1 MEKRSTPNA
10 VFYLI
15 WGVRLFVALLFIFSG
30 LIKANDPI
38 GFSYKLVEYF
48 DVFGLRFLNNLSV
61 GIAILICS
69 LEIILGALLLLG
81 FWGRKVVWGLLLL
94 IIFFTFLT
102 FYSAF
107 FEVVTS
113 CGCFGDAI
121 PLSPWESFIKDCVL
135 LVLIA
140 VLFYF
145 KDDITPLVSEHYTQL
160 ILTAGIVVISIG
172 FGVYTYN
179 FLPIVDFLPY
189 KKGNHIP
196 SLMTVPEGESLPEY
210 ETIYHLENKD
220 TKETKKI
227 SDKEYLE
234 TGIWKDERWEI
245 IGDPE
250 TKLVKAGYVVPI
262 SDLMISDADGI
273 DRTDEIIENPEY
285 NLIIVAYDLDE
296 TNIAGLNQL
305 NELARSSVEDYRVR
319 TVLLTASPSTKVEEI
334 TESLDLYAEVFYVDA
349 VPLKSMVRSNPGLM
363 LLKDGIVLDKW
374 HHHILPSIDNL
385 AENYFT
391 K

>member
-1 MEKRSTPNA
+1 MEKRSTSQA
-10 VFYLI
+10 FFYLI
-15 WGVRLFVALLFIFSG
+15 WCVRLLVAVLFIFSG

-48 DVFGLRFLNNLSV
+48 VVFGLHFLNNLSV

-81 FWGRKVVWGLLLL
+81 FWSRRVIWGLLLL
-94 IIFFTFLT
+94 IVFFTFLT

-121 PLSPWESFIKDCVL
+121 PLSPWESFIKDCIL
-135 LVLIA
+135 LVLIG

-145 KDDITPLVSEHYTQL
+145 KDAITPLIPEQYTQN
-160 ILTAGIVVISIG
+160 ILTAAIVVISIG

-179 FLPIVDFLPY
+179 FMPIIDFLPY
-189 KKGNHIP
+189 KNGNHIP
-196 SLMTVPEGESLPEY
+196 SLMTVPEGELLPQY

-220 TKETKKI
+220 TQETKKI
-227 SDKEYLE
+227 TDKEYLE
-234 TGIWKDERWEI
+234 SEIWKDERWKI
-245 IGDPE
+245 VGDPE
-250 TKLVKAGYVVPI
+250 TKLVKAGYTVPI
-262 SDLMISDADGI
+262 ADLVISDADGM
-273 DRTDEIIENPEY
+273 DRTDEIVENPDY
-285 NLIIVAYDLDE
+285 NLIIVAYNLDE
-296 TNIAGLNQL
+296 TNISGLEQL
-305 NELARSSVEDYRVR
+305 NELALSSEEYRVR
-319 TVLLTASPSTKVEEI
+319 TVLLTASTSTKVNEI

-363 LLKDGIVLDKW
+363 LLKDGVILDKW
-374 HHHILPSIDNL
+374 HHHILPSVDDL
-385 AENYFT
+385 ADNYFT

>member
-1 MEKRSTPNA
+1 MEKRSTSQA
-10 VFYLI
+10 FFYLI
-15 WGVRLFVALLFIFSG
+15 WCVRLLVAVLFIFSG

-48 DVFGLRFLNNLSV
+48 DVFGLHFLNNLSV

-81 FWGRKVVWGLLLL
+81 FWSRRVIWGLLLL
-94 IIFFTFLT
+94 IVFFTFLT

-121 PLSPWESFIKDCVL
+121 PLSPWESFIKDCIL
-135 LVLIA
+135 LVLIG

-145 KDDITPLVSEHYTQL
+145 KDAITPLIPEQYTQN
-160 ILTAGIVVISIG
+160 ILTAAIVVISIG

-179 FLPIVDFLPY
+179 FMPIIDFLPY
-189 KKGNHIP
+189 KNGNHIP
-196 SLMTVPEGESLPEY
+196 SLMTVPEGELLPQY

-220 TKETKKI
+220 TQETKKI
-227 SDKEYLE
+227 TDKEYLE
-234 TGIWKDERWEI
+234 SEIWKDERWKI
-245 IGDPE
+245 VGDPE
-250 TKLVKAGYVVPI
+250 TKLVKAGYTVPI
-262 SDLMISDADGI
+262 ADLVISDADGM
-273 DRTDEIIENPEY
+273 DRTDEIVENPDY
-285 NLIIVAYDLDE
+285 NLIIVAYNLDE
-296 TNIAGLNQL
+296 TNISGLEQL
-305 NELARSSVEDYRVR
+305 NELALSSEEYRVR
-319 TVLLTASPSTKVEEI
+319 TVLLTASTSTKVNEI

-363 LLKDGIVLDKW
+363 LLKDGVILDKW
-374 HHHILPSIDNL
+374 HHHILPSVDDL
-385 AENYFT
+385 ADNYFT